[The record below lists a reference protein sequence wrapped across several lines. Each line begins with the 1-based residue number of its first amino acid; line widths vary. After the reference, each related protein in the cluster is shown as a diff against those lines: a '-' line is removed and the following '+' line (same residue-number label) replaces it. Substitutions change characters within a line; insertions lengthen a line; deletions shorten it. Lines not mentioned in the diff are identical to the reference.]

1 VNIEAEL
8 KARLS
13 DPAAVRRRL
22 DALAPGEPERYR
34 DRYFDIPGDRELR
47 IRTVESA
54 GGVRHLLT
62 YKEPPVDTV
71 SGSRPEYETLV
82 ADPATAATILDRLG
96 HPEIL
101 AFTKDCVNYRIPYGS
116 RTCLATLVSVPELD
130 GSFLEVET
138 MAAESELAA
147 ALVDLRNLLSTLGV
161 TDGELTTQTYT
172 GAVRAVRTGH

>member
-13 DPAAVRRRL
+13 DRVAVKARL
-22 DALAPGEPERYR
+22 DALALGESERYR
-34 DRYFDIPGDRELR
+34 DTYFHVAGDRELR

-54 GGVRHLLT
+54 GEVRHLLT
-62 YKEPPVDTV
+62 YKEPPVDAI

-82 ADPATAATILDRLG
+82 ADPTTTATILDRLG

-101 AFTKDCVNYRIPYGS
+101 VFTKDWVNYRIPYGG

-138 MAAESELAA
+138 TTAESELPT
-147 ALVDLRNLLSTLGV
+147 ALGDLRNLLSTLGV
-161 TDGELTTQTYT
+161 TDRELTTQTYT
-172 GAVRAVRTGH
+172 AAVRAVRKGH